1 MAESLQDN
9 IQNTAATIKLPPNSQ
24 EAEQSVLGGLML
36 NDQHWFD
43 LVDILQPSDFYR
55 NQHQLIYQAMIELAN
70 QDEALD
76 AVTVSEKLKSKA
88 ILEKAGGIEY
98 LGQLAES
105 STGASNVLAY
115 ARIIRERSVL
125 RQLVVLLTR
134 LTRHS
139 QQKERIAKLFW
150 RRLNKRFLVFQRERA
165 QQKVQWE
172 LTHYWQKRLN
182 E

>member
-1 MAESLQDN
+1 MAESLKDN
-9 IQNTAATIKLPPNSQ
+9 IQTTATAIKLPQNSQ

-88 ILEKAGGIEY
+88 ILE
-98 LGQLAES
+98 
-105 STGASNVLAY
+105 NC
-115 ARIIRERSVL
+115 
-125 RQLVVLLTR
+125 LLYT
-134 LTRHS
+134 S
-139 QQKERIAKLFW
+139 DAADE
-150 RRLNKRFLVFQRERA
+150 
-165 QQKVQWE
+165 
-172 LTHYWQKRLN
+172 
-182 E
+182 

>member
-1 MAESLQDN
+1 
-9 IQNTAATIKLPPNSQ
+9 
-24 EAEQSVLGGLML
+24 ML

-105 STGASNVLAY
+105 STGASNVLA
-115 ARIIRERSVL
+115 
-125 RQLVVLLTR
+125 
-134 LTRHS
+134 
-139 QQKERIAKLFW
+139 
-150 RRLNKRFLVFQRERA
+150 
-165 QQKVQWE
+165 
-172 LTHYWQKRLN
+172 
-182 E
+182 